1 MVTFYSHIVKF
12 IFALQL
18 GFTKPQMNHLVTLI
32 HGVILCEGRKTMTQ
46 IRRSTNEYRDLSC
59 ITRFLKESPW
69 NADHLNHQRTRFIT
83 NQIRQLCS
91 DQEEK
96 AVTFLIIDDSQCQ
109 KEVST
114 RHMEGLDFH
123 FSHTEGKSVWSHCVV
138 TSHVVTEH
146 FSFAWDFRPYFRER
160 YCEDHGLSFKSK
172 NDLAVELIQSYPASN
187 DEQVYVLVDSWYT
200 SRKLLDACLQKGFH
214 VIGAFRSNRKLYPA
228 GIGIKANQF
237 AAEYIQSQDLHSVT
251 VDDHTYKIYLYEGQ
265 LSDMNHVKVL
275 LSWEDEFDADQTP
288 FCILCTDDD
297 LDLVTIQRY
306 YAVRWKIETGYRY
319 FKDLLGFDQYQ
330 LHSCKA
336 IHRYWSIQFMVY
348 NYLEWQRYVWSDR
361 STMTLGDVVR
371 RIRKE
376 HLGQLVVYVYEQAL
390 NEKPLAEVLDTL
402 NIAA

>member
-1 MVTFYSHIVKF
+1 M
-12 IFALQL
+12 
-18 GFTKPQMNHLVTLI
+18 
-32 HGVILCEGRKTMTQ
+32 
-46 IRRSTNEYRDLSC
+46 
-59 ITRFLKESPW
+59 
-69 NADHLNHQRTRFIT
+69 
-83 NQIRQLCS
+83 
-91 DQEEK
+91 
-96 AVTFLIIDDSQCQ
+96 
-109 KEVST
+109 
-114 RHMEGLDFH
+114 
-123 FSHTEGKSVWSHCVV
+123 
-138 TSHVVTEH
+138 
-146 FSFAWDFRPYFRER
+146 
-160 YCEDHGLSFKSK
+160 
-172 NDLAVELIQSYPASN
+172 
-187 DEQVYVLVDSWYT
+187 
-200 SRKLLDACLQKGFH
+200 
-214 VIGAFRSNRKLYPA
+214 
-228 GIGIKANQF
+228 
-237 AAEYIQSQDLHSVT
+237 
-251 VDDHTYKIYLYEGQ
+251 DDHTYKIYLYEGQ